1 MKSLDKSVLL
11 YQVPQPH
18 KHVITFVEAQNRPD
32 SLICIATTEH
42 VVWLDR
48 NQPLVPVISWQHDRE
63 FDRTLEARTILIDSR
78 MYACFVLHHSPLS
91 YLLHVRPYYIT
102 LLPLH
107 VSPNGV

>member
-1 MKSLDKSVLL
+1 MKSLDKPTLL
-11 YQVPQPH
+11 YHVPQPQ
-18 KHVITFVEAQNRPD
+18 KHVITFVEAQSRPD

-78 MYACFVLHHSPLS
+78 MYACFVFAAFLLIERQTLLHYSPLAARLS
-91 YLLHVRPYYIT
+91 
-102 LLPLH
+102 
-107 VSPNGV
+107 

>member
-1 MKSLDKSVLL
+1 MKSLDKPTLL
-11 YQVPQPH
+11 YHVPQPQ
-18 KHVITFVEAQNRPD
+18 KHVITFVEAQSRPD

-78 MYACFVLHHSPLS
+78 MYAVSCSPLS
-91 YLLHVRPYYIT
+91 YLLNVRPYHIT
-102 LLPLH
+102 LLSLH
-107 VSPNGV
+107 VSHNGV